1 MQSEEGRCAQ
11 RTTRREKGREW
22 ATWTAA
28 GPEDNG
34 RDDEGY
40 KQEDGGDEQADFI
53 PLRSYPNR
61 KAMRDV
67 PTVDDWLVSRSHS
80 RRLAGEL
87 SEWPHQ
93 NEAVWFS
100 RRA

>member
-1 MQSEEGRCAQ
+1 MDKQEEDGRDANP
-11 RTTRREKGREW
+11 R
-22 ATWTAA
+22 ASAI
-28 GPEDNG
+28 PEDNG

-40 KQEDGGDEQADFI
+40 KREDGGDEQADFI

-61 KAMRDV
+61 KAMRGI